1 MSKQFGYALGVI
13 FAICLLFALG
23 FASTFLLSQNEMDRS
38 RQTTIT
44 AIYQTNTSVA
54 IAIAATET
62 AKPWTPTPGV
72 PGNRADNSAKPIMQE
87 RIVIKNASLRIVV
100 ANTGEALNNISKLAQ
115 EMGGWVV
122 TSNTFQ
128 SGSVA
133 GTAITQGSITIRVDA
148 VRFND
153 ALQRIKAAAL
163 SIENETVSGQ
173 DVTQD
178 YVDLQS
184 RVANLESAEAQLR
197 KIMDS
202 ASQTSDVLSVYR
214 ELVSVRGE
222 IEVARGRMQY
232 FKEAAAFSSIEVAL
246 STKPEEKVIE
256 VAGWRPLETAQKAL
270 TSLMGAVQ
278 GIIDIL
284 IWLVVYV
291 LPLVIVF
298 GVPSWLIY
306 RAINRRARRRA
317 AQIEELFASDAA
329 SDG

>member
-1 MSKQFGYALGVI
+1 
-13 FAICLLFALG
+13 
-23 FASTFLLSQNEMDRS
+23 
-38 RQTTIT
+38 
-44 AIYQTNTSVA
+44 
-54 IAIAATET
+54 
-62 AKPWTPTPGV
+62 
-72 PGNRADNSAKPIMQE
+72 
-87 RIVIKNASLRIVV
+87 
-100 ANTGEALNNISKLAQ
+100 
-115 EMGGWVV
+115 
-122 TSNTFQ
+122 
-128 SGSVA
+128 
-133 GTAITQGSITIRVDA
+133 

-270 TSLMGAVQ
+270 TNLMGAVQ

-298 GVPSWLIY
+298 GVPSWSMCCRSSSCLAC
-306 RAINRRARRRA
+306 RV
-317 AQIEELFASDAA
+317 
-329 SDG
+329 G